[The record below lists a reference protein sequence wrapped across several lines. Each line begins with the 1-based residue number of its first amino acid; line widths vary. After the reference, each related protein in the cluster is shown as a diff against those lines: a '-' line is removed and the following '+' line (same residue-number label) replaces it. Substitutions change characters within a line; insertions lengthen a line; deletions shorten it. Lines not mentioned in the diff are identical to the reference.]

1 MSILGIMLPI
11 GLSRVVVAKVRPYV
25 GLADSLAATAADHSS
40 EARNAVLAK
49 PSALGCPI
57 LIFF

>member
-11 GLSRVVVAKVRPYV
+11 GLARVVVAKVRPYV

-40 EARNAVLAK
+40 EAHKAALAM
-49 PSALGCPI
+49 P
-57 LIFF
+57 